1 VFLVF
6 ERIEETQT
14 NINQDSPL
22 SNQDSNP
29 RSSEEQERSK
39 HNIATFDV
47 KSESM
52 PQAQLR
58 RNVFCHI

>member
-6 ERIEETQT
+6 GRIEETQT

-29 RSSEEQERSK
+29 RSSEEHEGNN
-39 HNIATFDV
+39 HNTATFDV

-52 PQAQLR
+52 PQAQQW
-58 RNVFCHI
+58 RNAFCHI

>member
-1 VFLVF
+1 MFLVF
-6 ERIEETQT
+6 GRIEGKQT

-29 RSSEEQERSK
+29 RSSEEQEGST
-39 HNIATFDV
+39 HNTATFDV

-52 PQAQLR
+52 PQAQQR
-58 RNVFCHI
+58 RNAFCHI